1 MSDANKNTEPTKE
14 ATTEAKGKQQ
24 QKPRSEKPRS
34 EKPKGEKQSKQEKP
48 KVQQQGGEKKQGDKG
63 AKELLG
69 VGVKKEEDF
78 SEWYTNTI
86 TRAEMIEYY
95 DISGCYIMRPWSYA
109 IWEKVQDFI
118 NVEIKK
124 LGIQN
129 AYFPLLVSERAL
141 TAEKD
146 HIEGFAPEVCAL
158 LYPFSQSSTSFSS
171 SSHHH
176 TFYYQFITNHFRLH
190 G

>member
-1 MSDANKNTEPTKE
+1 MSEANKNEPPKE
-14 ATTEAKGKQQ
+14 GEVPKAEAKGKRE
-24 QKPRSEKPRS
+24 QKPKEQ
-34 EKPKGEKQSKQEKP
+34 KPKGEKPPNKQQP
-48 KVQQQGGEKKQGDKG
+48 KQGEKKGQDKG

-69 VGVKKEEDF
+69 VGVKKEDDF

-95 DISGCYIMRPWSYA
+95 DISGCYILRPWAYG
-109 IWEKVQDFI
+109 IWEKIQDFI

-146 HIEGFAPEVCAL
+146 HIEGFAPEVCFPLSTFFSL
-158 LYPFSQSSTSFSS
+158 LFSLILKNYTFQHSF
-171 SSHHH
+171 
-176 TFYYQFITNHFRLH
+176 
-190 G
+190 